1 MIWRVPYKSVM
12 LNKGQVI
19 VATQQPEPNKKG
31 GIVSDAALPKLV
43 MRDAFTRR
51 RR

>member
-1 MIWRVPYKSVM
+1 MIWRVSYKSVM

-31 GIVSDAALPKLV
+31 GTLSDTALPKLV